1 MGKRTEAIDADLE
14 NIILRRYGEQDR
26 ELLEPH
32 LRNINREHNESEKHK
47 KKYFRNEKWICYL
60 ALLSSVAG
68 SVLSLWTFE
77 TNEIKLAAWVKVI
90 LSLVSVFS
98 SFAIV
103 ALGNLKNTDKNWE
116 TWLRHRIYVNK
127 CLDECMEFANHVGKY
142 ETLETEKA
150 NRVLLKHLVD
160 YQKENNNKFAENMH
174 M

>member
-1 MGKRTEAIDADLE
+1 MGKQTEAMDDNLRAAV
-14 NIILRRYGEQDR
+14 LRRYGDQEKD
-26 ELLEPH
+26 LLETH
-32 LRNINREHNESEKHK
+32 LLNISREHSESEKHK

-60 ALLSSVAG
+60 ALVSGVAG

-77 TNEIKLAAWVKVI
+77 TNEIKLAVWVKVI

-103 ALGNLKNTDKNWE
+103 ALGSLKNTDKNWE

-142 ETLETEKA
+142 ETLETAEA